1 MGANDCDSMGYQM
14 TKCAEEKPYFWVPE
28 LLIDPLKCL
37 LISCRSVLALSFA
50 SFRIACGAFQ
60 DHYHNN
66 CRVQCHNAMAWPPL
80 VPDFQMRGI
89 PLWTATLVIRP
100 GFGNSRK
107 GNLFHM
113 SCVTIGL
120 RLLRVTVEHRH
131 TRPVGLPR
139 APVRGFFRKSQNF
152 LFILLRKVPL
162 FYCRGAGDDP
172 LHRGGIFLP
181 RPQGP
186 FQDILTIFLIFTHFY
201 MSPDPSD
208 QKNFRSVVLRTTA
221 FLFSKF
227 TPETLS
233 FLVLM

>member
-1 MGANDCDSMGYQM
+1 MTVTPWGYQM

-50 SFRIACGAFQ
+50 SFRTACGAFQ
-60 DHYHNN
+60 DHYHND

-139 APVRGFFRKSQNF
+139 APVG
-152 LFILLRKVPL
+152 PP
-162 FYCRGAGDDP
+162 GAGDVCPCSGMP
-172 LHRGGIFLP
+172 LL
-181 RPQGP
+181 
-186 FQDILTIFLIFTHFY
+186 ILH
-201 MSPDPSD
+201 PP
-208 QKNFRSVVLRTTA
+208 TA
-221 FLFSKF
+221 ANGR
-227 TPETLS
+227 
-233 FLVLM
+233 